1 MENDIFFM
9 SMAILN
15 AWRTGHVTKHYSAVI
30 VSKEYELLKTIIV
43 PKNKSITESILILNL
58 FGCNLKYCDSN
69 IYINFIPNA
78 NIASCAKI
86 KEVGR
91 LVYYGDCNTKD
102 LEDYSDF
109 CINFDYNFGSIIDLL
124 VTVDK

>member
-1 MENDIFFM
+1 MENDIFLM
-9 SMAILN
+9 SVAILN
-15 AWRTGHVTKHYSAVI
+15 AWRTGHVTKNYSAVI
-30 VSKEYELLKTIIV
+30 ASKEFELLKTIVV
-43 PKNKSITESILILNL
+43 PQNKFITEGALALSL
-58 FGCNLKYCDSN
+58 FGHNLKYCDSN

-78 NIASCAKI
+78 NIASCAKM

-91 LVYYGDCNTKD
+91 LVYYGDRNTKD

-124 VTVDK
+124 ATIDK